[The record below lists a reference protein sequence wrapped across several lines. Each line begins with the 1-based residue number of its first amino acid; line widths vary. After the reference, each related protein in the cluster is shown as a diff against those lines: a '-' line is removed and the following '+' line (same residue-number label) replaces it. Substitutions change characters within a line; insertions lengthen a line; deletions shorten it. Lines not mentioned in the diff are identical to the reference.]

1 MVKIN
6 RRQFAKKAGVA
17 AFAASALGSSPL
29 GTSLVGSFA
38 YAQGKG
44 KVVIIGGGAGG
55 GTVAHLIKRQA
66 PDLDVTLVEVNPHY
80 TTCFFSNLYLGG
92 LQTLGSLVHGYDGLK
107 KLGIKII
114 HDMALDVDTK
124 RKTVFLKG
132 GEKLTYDKLV
142 LSPGIDFKWENI
154 EGYTPGA
161 AQKMPHAWKA
171 GVQTKILKNQLEG
184 LRDGGLVVMSAPPD
198 PFRCPPGP
206 YERASMIAHY
216 LKTHKPK
223 SKLIIFDPKAE
234 FALMNLFQQGWERHY
249 GDIIEWIGT
258 DFTDGGI
265 KKVDPDEMTVTTGDG
280 ETIKADVVN
289 IIPGQKAGLIAH
301 AAGCAEGDWC
311 PIKPQDFSSLKVKD
325 VYVLGDSS
333 MVNKA
338 KDFPKS
344 ASLANSQAKI
354 VANSI
359 LAEFV
364 GETKLKPSYFNV
376 CWSLLSPENCVKYAS
391 QYEPNEKTIKI
402 TSGFLSALSE
412 DKDVRKQTYLDS
424 IAWYSAITSDM
435 FAKG

>member
-17 AFAASALGSSPL
+17 VFAVSVLGSSV
-29 GTSLVGSFA
+29 SRSFA
-38 YAQGKG
+38 YAQGKA
-44 KVVIIGGGAGG
+44 KVVIVGGGAGG

-66 PDLDVTLVEVNPHY
+66 PHLDVTLIEVNPHY

-92 LQTLGSLVHGYDGLK
+92 LQTLGSLTHNYDGLK
-107 KLGIKII
+107 KLGVNVI
-114 HDMALDVDTK
+114 HDMALTVDTI
-124 RKTVFLKG
+124 RKTVSLKG
-132 GEKLTYDKLV
+132 GEKLPYDKLV
-142 LSPGIDFKWENI
+142 LSPGIDFKWEDI
-154 EGYTPGA
+154 EGYDEAA

-171 GVQTKILKNQLEG
+171 GRGQTKILKNQLEG

-206 YERASMIAHY
+206 YERTSMIAHY
-216 LKTHKPK
+216 IKTHKPK
-223 SKLIIFDPKAE
+223 SKLIIFDPKPE
-234 FALMNLFQQGWERHY
+234 FALMKLFQQGWERHY

-265 KKVDPDEMTVTTGDG
+265 KKVDPGAMTVTTGDG
-280 ETIKADVVN
+280 ETIRADVVN

-311 PIKPQDFSSLKVKD
+311 PINPQDFSSLKVKD

-333 MVNKA
+333 MVYKA

-391 QYEPNEKTIKI
+391 NYEPNEKTMKI
-402 TSGFLSALSE
+402 TSGFLSDLSE
-412 DKDVRKQTYLDS
+412 DKDARKQTYLDS
-424 IAWYSAITSDM
+424 IEWYSAITSDM